1 MEKVKNILLGFATF
15 LCVIILM
22 SLIMTFSFKKS
33 TEKYLDEKKIN
44 EFINNIN
51 ILDFVLDEN
60 GNEFK
65 EFKEIKEKLIDS
77 GIPVE
82 SIDGFFRTKP
92 VDNYA
97 KEITSKSI
105 SNTINNKSEK
115 LLQDGEI
122 YKFLDNNIENI
133 SSEMRE
139 KNIPQSDKLTKENQ
153 EKFLEKVKEKTPD
166 IESKLNELS
175 DKVREKFN
183 VDNYIEKIDKGI
195 TITRFLYN
203 SILDLVLISMII
215 IFVICIFITRQSI
228 INGLKWT
235 GITFM
240 SSSLLLFIIIEVNK
254 IISNHTNK
262 ITEGMRNFIK
272 KVIVD
277 LNNSLTKY
285 SFIYLTIGII
295 LIIVSII
302 IYFISEKIENKQI
315 KKYL

>member
-1 MEKVKNILLGFATF
+1 MEKLKNILLGFATF
-15 LCVIILM
+15 LCITILICFII
-22 SLIMTFSFKKS
+22 IFTFKKS

-44 EFINNIN
+44 EFISNIN

-60 GNEFK
+60 GKEFK
-65 EFKEIKEKLIDS
+65 EFSEIKNKLTDS
-77 GIPVE
+77 GIPTE
-82 SIDGFFRTKP
+82 SIDGFFKTTP

-97 KEITSKSI
+97 KEMTSKSI

-122 YKFLDNNIENI
+122 YKFLDNNIEKI
-133 SSEMRE
+133 STEMQE
-139 KNIPQSDKLTKENQ
+139 KNIPQSELLTKENQ
-153 EKFLEKVKEKTPD
+153 EKFLNKVKDKVPD
-166 IESKLNELS
+166 IENKLNELS
-175 DKVREKFN
+175 DKIREKFN
-183 VDNYIEKIDKGI
+183 TDNYIEKIDKGI
-195 TITRFLYN
+195 VITRFLYH

-215 IFVICIFITRQSI
+215 IFIICIFITRQSI
-228 INGLKWT
+228 INGFKWT

-240 SSSLLLFIIIEVNK
+240 GSSLLLFIIIEINK
-254 IISNHTNK
+254 IISNHTDK

-295 LIIVSII
+295 LIVVSII

>member
-1 MEKVKNILLGFATF
+1 
-15 LCVIILM
+15 
-22 SLIMTFSFKKS
+22 
-33 TEKYLDEKKIN
+33 
-44 EFINNIN
+44 
-51 ILDFVLDEN
+51 
-60 GNEFK
+60 
-65 EFKEIKEKLIDS
+65 
-77 GIPVE
+77 
-82 SIDGFFRTKP
+82 
-92 VDNYA
+92 
-97 KEITSKSI
+97 
-105 SNTINNKSEK
+105 
-115 LLQDGEI
+115 
-122 YKFLDNNIENI
+122 
-133 SSEMRE
+133 MRE